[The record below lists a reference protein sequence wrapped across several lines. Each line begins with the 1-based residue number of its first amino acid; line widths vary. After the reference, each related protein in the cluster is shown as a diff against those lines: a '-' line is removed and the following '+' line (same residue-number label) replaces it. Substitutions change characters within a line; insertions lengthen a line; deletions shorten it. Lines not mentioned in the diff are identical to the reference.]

1 MKIKAILLIF
11 GLIAAVHLSAQ
22 STKPSPDSLQIVPDS
37 LNKPFS
43 RQEFKLKIPQAKEY
57 SVPQNK
63 YFLKRKPGES
73 LALKNDSNALFRTI
87 PNHRMPVYR
96 PRYQSKMP
104 VMKPDTSIHYHLQIK
119 KF

>member
-22 STKPSPDSLQIVPDS
+22 STKLAPDSLQIVPDS
-37 LNKPFS
+37 LNKPLL
-43 RQEFKLKIPQAKEY
+43 QPELKLKIPQTKEY
-57 SVPQNK
+57 SVPQNQ

-73 LALKNDSNALFRTI
+73 LALKSDSNALFRPV
-87 PNHRMPVYR
+87 PNYRMPVAR
-96 PRYQSKMP
+96 PKFQSKMP

-119 KF
+119 RF